1 MAMAGG
7 TDPKGLSVALKSVQ
21 AWVSERL

>member
-1 MAMAGG
+1 MAGG
-7 TDPKGLSVALKSVQ
+7 TDPSGLDQALVSVQ

>member
-1 MAMAGG
+1 MAGG
-7 TDPKGLSVALKSVQ
+7 TDPKGLTVALKSVQ